1 MRNGVRMSKAL
12 MLDGIMGSK
21 MGVIEAKAGIIF
33 QIRYEGETLS
43 IAINVKEAK
52 RLKEWLEG
60 V

>member
-21 MGVIEAKAGIIF
+21 MGVIEAKAGIIS
-33 QIRYEGETLS
+33 QIRYEGEALS

>member
-1 MRNGVRMSKAL
+1 

-21 MGVIEAKAGIIF
+21 MGVIEAKAGIIS

>member
-1 MRNGVRMSKAL
+1 MSKAL

-33 QIRYEGETLS
+33 QIRYEGEALS